1 MLGGL
6 ETSNGACAASEA
18 KLRMKQARR
27 RWWTRLVTIASVL
40 TVAAASLS
48 LGFRF
53 VLETMPGYRAQL
65 EAYVAKNLG
74 QPVRIGSMALAW
86 RYFEPVLDLHE
97 VVLLSPSDEAARIE
111 VQRLSLGYSLLRLAG
126 GHWGPSRVEAGGI
139 VLDVDIAADGQVSL
153 RGLPAL
159 AATTQ
164 TADATAL
171 SAELSQFDLI
181 RLRDSTL
188 RLHDARLAATSA
200 RPDAAASAVAALP
213 FRLRVATI
221 RRQDDRYRARAEF
234 ELPAAIAQRAT
245 LDAELSGHVLD
256 ARSWQG
262 DWSLQV
268 EALAGWPWLA
278 AQLRPETELAITR
291 GRLHLGG
298 RIEAGALRS
307 ATLDV
312 QAAELAAREAGQPR
326 ARLQDLALQARLSLG
341 EDDSLRVEVD
351 GATLRGA
358 GGAWSPGRL
367 SLLWSAPNADD
378 AAGRAWQFE
387 AERLRLEDLAP
398 WLGLLRAVPASAVRI
413 ADLRGEASALHLR
426 ALPAGRDAAGTE
438 QPATLDLS
446 VQLHDGGLVAHDG
459 EPGFSGLE
467 GRLEGSMN
475 GGRFVIGGSPLRV
488 QAPTLFD
495 EDVVIDALDGE
506 LAWQREAD
514 GWRLVADRLAVT
526 LAGTAADGKAALRFP
541 DAPGAVPELR
551 LDLALRSADA
561 AALKPLMPKTWG
573 PNTRAWL
580 TRALNRARVTE
591 GALHIDAAMTPS
603 TPDGRSTMPWR
614 LDLAIVD
621 GELAFA
627 PDWPAA
633 TALAAQ
639 LHFHDHGLD
648 ITAEAGR
655 LGAAQMSALKATI
668 ADFHSADLVLDGQ
681 LAGDGADFYRLLR
694 ASPLAQR
701 LEGLLHTT
709 EASGPVTARVHLR
722 VPLDGPDPS
731 VEARGEIQLNEA
743 QLAVR
748 GLDEPLRAL
757 RGTLAFGAG
766 GISAETLGARLYQTE
781 IKAQIRPEPGSADGV
796 LSGSFRFDP
805 AADEGLEAALLPV
818 WLREA
823 LSGQTAM
830 QLRLP
835 FSGPDSGRLS
845 LASDLRGIEIRLPL
859 PVAKAADEAL
869 PLTLTLGSEGA
880 VPLRLQLR
888 AGDRLG
894 AALRF
899 AEVDGALRTRGVQLA
914 LGPGEPPKAEAD
926 GLVITG
932 APALLDIAAAAA
944 LFDAIDR
951 APASSSGPLPFTRA
965 ELSPARLQYDRYA
978 LGPTRLLATPLPG
991 GGLHVQASGALEGSL
1006 DSVAEDAGSG
1016 RRLVARLQ
1024 QAVLEA
1030 LPPLPPA
1037 PPEPDENPR
1046 DSPFDPA
1053 AAPTLDLDCARLQ
1066 IGTVGFGHL
1075 VLRTARVADGQRI
1088 EQLRLAGGSLEV
1100 DAEGSWLRR
1109 GREDGALAGS
1119 SAALEFKLASPE
1131 IGPVLQALG
1140 YAENLT
1146 AAEAR
1151 FEGRLHWPRVPDGLE
1166 LAQAEGG
1173 IQIEARRG
1181 HLRTVEPGAGRVLG
1195 LFNLYA
1201 LPRRFLF
1208 DFSDVVSKGLAYDQ
1222 IKGELK
1228 LAGGN
1233 AETEDLQITGP
1244 QARIRLDGR
1253 IGLAARDYDQR
1264 VTVTPDISS
1273 GVTLGATLLG
1283 GPIGG
1288 GIALVAQSLFGKP
1301 FNRLARFSYRVTGS
1315 WANPEL
1321 IPEAAKTP
1329 EELLPPAKSAD
1340 PIDAPGAPH
1349 G

>member
-1 MLGGL
+1 M
-6 ETSNGACAASEA
+6 
-18 KLRMKQARR
+18 
-27 RWWTRLVTIASVL
+27 TIVSVL

-48 LGFRF
+48 LGFRM
-53 VLETMPGYRAQL
+53 LLDAMPGYRTQL
-65 EAYVAKNLG
+65 EAYVAQSIG

-86 RYFEPVLDLHE
+86 RYFQPVLDLHE
-97 VVLLSPSDEAARIE
+97 VVLLAPGDDATQLEI
-111 VQRLSLGYSLLRLAG
+111 QRLSLGYSLVRLAG

-139 VLDVDIAADGQVSL
+139 VLDVDVAADGRVSL
-153 RGLPAL
+153 RGLGG
-159 AATTQ
+159 AA
-164 TADATAL
+164 APGDSAAV
-171 SAELSQFDLI
+171 SAELSQFDAI
-181 RLRDSTL
+181 RVRDSTL
-188 RLHDARLAATSA
+188 RLHDARLASSA
-200 RPDAAASAVAALP
+200 DAAPLL

-221 RRQDDRYRARAEF
+221 RRSADRYRASAQF
-234 ELPAAIAQRAT
+234 ELPAAIAQRAN
-245 LDAELSGHVLD
+245 LDADVRGNVLD

-268 EALAGWPWLA
+268 DELAGWPWLA
-278 AQLRPETELAITR
+278 AQLLPETELEITR
-291 GRLHLGG
+291 GRLRLAG
-298 RIEAGALRS
+298 RVEAGALRA
-307 ATLDV
+307 ATLNL
-312 QAAELAAREAGQPR
+312 QAAALAAREAGRLR
-326 ARLQDLALQARLSLG
+326 ARLADLDLQARLSLG
-341 EDDSLRVEVD
+341 EDQSLRVDVD
-351 GATLRGA
+351 RATLSGAT
-358 GGAWSPGRL
+358 GAWSPGRL
-367 SLLWSAPNADD
+367 AFALS
-378 AAGRAWQFE
+378 AAGAPGADGRSWQLD
-387 AERLRLEDLAP
+387 AEHLRLDDLAP
-398 WLGLLRAVPASAVRI
+398 WLGLLRAVPASAARI
-413 ADLRGEASALHLR
+413 ADLRGEARGLR
-426 ALPAGRDAAGTE
+426 IRATPAGLDATGAE
-438 QPATLDLS
+438 RPAALDVA
-446 VQLHDGGLVAHDG
+446 VQLQGGGLTAHDG

-467 GRLEGSMN
+467 GRLEGSVD

-488 QAPTLFD
+488 QAPALFD
-495 EDVVIDALDGE
+495 EDVVIDALSGE
-506 LAWQREAD
+506 LGWQREPG
-514 GWRLVADRLAVT
+514 GWRLVANQLAVS
-526 LAGTAADGKAALRFP
+526 LAGTAADGEAALRFP
-541 DAPGAVPELR
+541 DAIGAVPELR
-551 LDLALRSADA
+551 LNLALRSADA

-580 TRALNRARVTE
+580 TRALTRARVTE

-614 LDLAIVD
+614 LDLSIVD

-627 PDWPAA
+627 PDWPVA

-648 ITAEAGR
+648 ITAEDGR
-655 LGAAQMSALKATI
+655 LGGAAISGLKASI
-668 ADFHSADLVLDGQ
+668 ADFHTADLVLDGQ

-694 ASPLAQR
+694 ASPLALR
-701 LEGLLHTT
+701 LEGLLRTT
-709 EASGPVTARVHLR
+709 EASGPVAARVHLR

-731 VEARGEIQLNEA
+731 VEARGEIELRDA

-748 GLDEPLRAL
+748 GLDEPLRAVQ
-757 RGTLAFGAG
+757 GTLAFGAAG
-766 GISAETLGARLYQTE
+766 VSSEALGARLYQTA
-781 IKAQIRPEPGSADGV
+781 IRAHIRPEPGSADGV
-796 LSGSFRFDP
+796 LGGDFRFDP
-805 AADEGLEAALLPV
+805 AADGGLEAALLPV

-823 LSGQTAM
+823 LSGQSAM
-830 QLRLP
+830 QLRMP

-845 LASDLRGIEIRLPL
+845 LASDLRGIEIRLPA
-859 PVAKAADEAL
+859 PMAKPAEEAL
-869 PLTLTLGSEGA
+869 PLTLALGSDGP

-888 AGDRLG
+888 AGDRLS

-899 AEVDGALRTRGVQLA
+899 ADVDGALRTRGVQVA
-914 LGPGEPPKAEAD
+914 LGLGEMPKAEAD

-932 APALLDIAAAAA
+932 QPALLDLAAGAA
-944 LFDAIDR
+944 LLDAIDR
-951 APASSSGPLPFTRA
+951 APPSSSGPLPFTRA

-978 LGPTRLLATPLPG
+978 LGPTQLVATPLAG
-991 GGLHVQASGALEGSL
+991 GGLHVTASGALSGSL
-1006 DSVAEDAGSG
+1006 DRLAEDGGSG
-1016 RRLVARLQ
+1016 HRIVARLQ
-1024 QAVLEA
+1024 QAELEA
-1030 LPPLPPA
+1030 LAPLPP
-1037 PPEPDENPR
+1037 PPADPEEAAR

-1066 IGTVGFGHL
+1066 IGALNFGHL
-1075 VLRTARVADGQRI
+1075 VLRTARVTDGQRI
-1088 EQLRLAGGSLEV
+1088 EQLGLSGGSLDV
-1100 DAEGSWLRR
+1100 DAQGSWLHRAR
-1109 GREDGALAGS
+1109 GEADAAAAGS
-1119 SAALEFKLASPE
+1119 SAALDFKLGSPE
-1131 IGPVLQALG
+1131 IGEVLKALG

-1151 FEGRLHWPRVPDGLE
+1151 FEGHLHWPRVPDGLE

-1222 IKGELK
+1222 INGELK

-1321 IPEAAKTP
+1321 IPEAAKSP
-1329 EELLPPAKSAD
+1329 EDLLPPAKPAE
-1340 PIDAPGAPH
+1340 PTDAPGAPH